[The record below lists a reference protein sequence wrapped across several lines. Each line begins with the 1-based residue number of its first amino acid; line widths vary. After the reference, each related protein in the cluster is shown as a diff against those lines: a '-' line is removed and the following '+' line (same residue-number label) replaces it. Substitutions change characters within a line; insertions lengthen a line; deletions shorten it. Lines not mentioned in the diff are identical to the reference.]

1 MIALMFFLLGAPT
14 LQGAKVLSRI
24 EGFKLYMETAET
36 NRLNMR
42 DAPQMSEELYERY
55 LPYAA
60 GLGVEEPWS
69 RAWAAH
75 LARVSPD
82 RKHDYHPTWYRGRSW
97 TPDRIGSATAAS
109 VAAVSAAMASAMP
122 QPKSSSGSSGG
133 GFSGGG
139 GGGGGGGG
147 W

>member
-1 MIALMFFLLGAPT
+1 MRSVGRKFLVAGKSGLNLTSGDELNRFLSHYRGNDLPDELWRNIIASFDNHAL
-14 LQGAKVLSRI
+14 R
-24 EGFKLYMETAET
+24 
-36 NRLNMR
+36 NW
-42 DAPQMSEELYERY
+42 
-55 LPYAA
+55 AA

-69 RAWAAH
+69 KAWAAH